1 MTQSAPALSCTDLTL
16 DRGGRVLVRDFSLAV
31 NAGEAV
37 VLTGPNG
44 SGKTTLLR
52 ALAGLVRPVGG
63 EVKRSPAEIGIA
75 FLGHA
80 DALKTSE
87 AVEAMLQS
95 WTTMQGGNADI
106 TRLDAVMRE
115 LAVAHL
121 ARRECGKL
129 SAGQKRRAALARI
142 VLSERPVWILD
153 EPAAPLDTASRARLA
168 ELVARHREGGGL
180 VIAATHVDLGWADAR
195 AVELTP

>member
-1 MTQSAPALSCTDLTL
+1 MTQTAPALSCTDLTL

-52 ALAGLVRPVGG
+52 ALAGLVRPAGG
-63 EVKRSPAEIGIA
+63 EITRSPAEAGIA

-87 AVEAMLQS
+87 TVEAMLES
-95 WTTMQGGNADI
+95 WTTMQGGDADI

-129 SAGQKRRAALARI
+129 SAGQKRRAALARV

-168 ELVARHREGGGL
+168 ELVARHRQGGGL
-180 VIAATHVDLGWADAR
+180 VIAATHVDLGWADVR